1 MSGGTTMEQAS
12 AAPHG
17 NEEQAIKYLTQFVQT
32 PVQNEEDIKKREDS
46 IIELGSMLVRN
57 KRTHELR
64 HMIEVTRPF
73 LVALGKA
80 KAAKMVRDL
89 VDMCL
94 QIDQDG
100 DIELIEESIEW
111 ATAQN
116 RNFLRQTLQARL
128 VRLLNDLQPTEL
140 IRELKKV
147 DDKDLIV
154 EVQLEESKASYFL
167 GSLSKARAALTSAR
181 TTANSMYIP
190 PSMQAELDLQSGIL
204 HAADERDFKTAFSY
218 FYEAFEGYD
227 LANNPTE
234 ATRAL
239 KYMLLCKVMLDV
251 PDEISHI
258 IATKHASKYLGD
270 EITAMLA
277 IGTAAKNRSLK
288 EFHEAFGKYKKELQ
302 EDPVVRKHFNALN
315 DSMLEKELCRHIEPY
330 SYVQIS
336 HIAESIGLAP
346 DKVEKKLAQMILDRK
361 VYDQKLPGG
370 TARESLNSTDFQLQ
384 PVTDVDFSLP
394 RNTDPEDE
402 LNNQNT
408 TVAAFSFTRFEDFA
422 RVENS
427 TLLEYETL
435 NSRNEEATVLQN
447 LHAVALEVLSEKFTE
462 SVEACRNHVESLLG
476 GDPSPA
482 DVARLITTMLVF
494 NSQSES
500 QLNALGGPIEARPLP
515 WDGKIFAD
523 AVKELSP
530 NLDWNKV
537 IDSFDQTQYFNLSWL
552 TQITNHPTI
561 FNVFDYPH
569 KLVNTQCLK
578 VLPDESDRSL
588 MTWRCLDLID
598 VLFRLGE
605 NTTFSRIVYTLLQNP
620 GPIHKCPDI
629 LALVIVQLTSN
640 LTAYRVYVFRQVIT
654 QLINGHANS
663 VPVLNYVW
671 NVERNTEAFHSV
683 ITTCFVDHYAF
694 DDPTR
699 LTRILELA
707 HELKPNGLGE
717 LFNLQQYTFAID
729 LACLA
734 ARRDF
739 LKLDKFL
746 DDKLNDVGEPFAQH
760 LCHFI
765 KKRIG
770 PGTTNQLSP
779 EIIQTICSALQCR
792 ANSMPWVMNELGP
805 LLHQLRLPNSVNS
818 QFGHNISRPGTGQA
832 NWMLQN
838 SANISALRANQGPS
852 TPMDFRPVGR
862 DSGPNVLP
870 NEIAML
876 NNAFAADDDLSSA
889 VFSEATQER
898 ANWYF
903 QRELLSCLLKNL
915 FDEYR
920 FFAEYP
926 ERELRTTAKVYGG
939 IIREGIVVN
948 MKFAT
953 AIRRIVEAL
962 QSPHGSLLNM
972 FGMVAINEC
981 RACLHKYT
989 KICHMVSTL
998 ECYNWLN
1005 DELREYITY
1014 GAQGILPPSHV
1025 ANLSSGQGTGAD
1037 NMRNTPQPLQSTT
1050 PLRFPMR
1057 TLTAGEMKE
1066 LIRSQ
1071 DKNFIP
1077 WLAQYLVIRRI
1088 TTEQNH
1094 QNMYNNFLMAI
1105 DDENL
1110 NEHILRETYR
1120 NIQTLLNSDKR
1131 HAASNFS
1138 DRQLLKSLG
1147 LWLGSITIARDE
1159 PILYNDL
1166 NLKGL
1171 LLDAFYRGQQD
1182 LLYVVPFIA
1191 KVLLATSKS
1200 VIFNPRCTWI
1210 YNIMKVLAE
1219 IHNEPDLQL
1228 NLKFEIE
1235 VVCKE
1240 LQLELRE
1247 IEVTGELKDSSRL
1260 PSLYQPKGNGSR
1272 MDNPSPIMP
1281 ALSYRQQI
1289 DMGDQR
1295 ISNIMQSMQQI
1306 ASATTPTSGLS
1317 QQQVSR
1323 QQHMMQQ
1330 KAALSAAMNVHQKQ
1344 QHVQMSNFG
1353 SGIMNS
1359 YNQMETTLTAENT
1372 QQSELFMFVNSVES
1386 GQTNLNAFPQIKFI
1400 VQQAIMAAVSN
1411 ELLAGIINK
1420 ATSVTVTATRC
1431 LTRKDFAMSPDE
1443 NQLRRAAQQM
1453 MRSMNLG
1460 MATITSREQLMT
1472 SLQSNLRQAFQ
1483 AQFCNGQSELPKVL
1497 EHAVMLLAEANIEP
1511 ATNHIARN
1519 ACEKAVQ
1526 DVEASM
1532 SRDFEI
1538 RAEGRN
1544 EGRPFKP
1551 DPQLIS
1557 LNSKLPE
1564 MLRMSVGTI
1573 SEEAFRVYEEFNRP
1587 TANSTDFGVEELD
1600 TMRRTAGLG
1609 VEQTPSA
1616 TNFDLQTRL
1625 QGPQSRIP
1633 VDAGYQFTDGNSPA
1647 YLQSVMDVNRSPDNL
1662 QHKAES
1668 TFRDWI
1674 NMCQRANRDQENYMQ
1689 IITIMREAGLL
1700 NDKIISEFFKHCTKI
1715 CFDVV
1720 YRLNESPQQTNN
1732 RARCYIPLDAFAKL
1746 SCVMVKF
1753 SDNQTGKLNLLKKIL
1768 SILVNA
1774 LITDHNSRREDFNGM
1789 PFLRI
1794 FISMFTEL
1802 TAEDQLLDPLAAD
1815 ILQGTIRIML
1825 VILNDFPDVFCEYH
1839 YVLCDVIPPHCL
1851 QLRNLV
1857 LSASPRDMRLPDAMT
1872 PKVTEKPELVSMM
1885 YENPVMHNELSALLD
1900 SEVMRSVLS
1909 IEVRTRLDN
1918 YLRHRTPVDFLSE
1931 LRNMFMINPSPGCQ
1945 YNISIVN
1952 AIVMH
1957 VGAFA
1962 IDSIKE
1968 KTLRICINT
1977 VANTACMDIFQNLV
1991 VTLCTQGRYLLFN
2004 AIANQLRY
2012 PNSHTTYFS
2021 NTLLYLFLQAHT
2033 TEVQEQI
2040 TRILLER
2047 LLIKWPRPW
2056 GVLMTFTELIKK
2068 EEYQFWKCEFVRCA
2082 PEIRRILA
2090 NIEQISPLY
2099 T

>member
-1 MSGGTTMEQAS
+1 MD
-12 AAPHG
+12 G
-17 NEEQAIKYLTQFVQT
+17 N
-32 PVQNEEDIKKREDS
+32 PD
-46 IIELGSMLVRN
+46 
-57 KRTHELR
+57 
-64 HMIEVTRPF
+64 
-73 LVALGKA
+73 
-80 KAAKMVRDL
+80 
-89 VDMCL
+89 
-94 QIDQDG
+94 
-100 DIELIEESIEW
+100 
-111 ATAQN
+111 
-116 RNFLRQTLQARL
+116 
-128 VRLLNDLQPTEL
+128 
-140 IRELKKV
+140 
-147 DDKDLIV
+147 
-154 EVQLEESKASYFL
+154 
-167 GSLSKARAALTSAR
+167 
-181 TTANSMYIP
+181 
-190 PSMQAELDLQSGIL
+190 
-204 HAADERDFKTAFSY
+204 
-218 FYEAFEGYD
+218 
-227 LANNPTE
+227 
-234 ATRAL
+234 ATRGAEEGL
-239 KYMLLCKVMLDV
+239 VNIV
-251 PDEISHI
+251 PDEVS
-258 IATKHASKYLGD
+258 ASDPPPGFASIPSPIRASSSSF
-270 EITAMLA
+270 EEEAERS
-277 IGTAAKNRSLK
+277 GSSAA
-288 EFHEAFGKYKKELQ
+288 
-302 EDPVVRKHFNALN
+302 
-315 DSMLEKELCRHIEPY
+315 
-330 SYVQIS
+330 
-336 HIAESIGLAP
+336 
-346 DKVEKKLAQMILDRK
+346 
-361 VYDQKLPGG
+361 
-370 TARESLNSTDFQLQ
+370 
-384 PVTDVDFSLP
+384 
-394 RNTDPEDE
+394 
-402 LNNQNT
+402 
-408 TVAAFSFTRFEDFA
+408 AAFSFTRYEVFA
-422 RVENS
+422 GVEHS
-427 TLLEYETL
+427 TPLGHNT
-435 NSRNEEATVLQN
+435 SHSAHDGARG
-447 LHAVALEVLSEKFTE
+447 LHAVALDVMNGQNLISNPAQSLNDRFTE
-462 SVEACRNHVESLLG
+462 SVEGCKGHVEALLG
-476 GDPSPA
+476 SEPSPA
-482 DVARLITTMLVF
+482 DISRLITTMIGANPTPDTPMGV
-494 NSQSES
+494 
-500 QLNALGGPIEARPLP
+500 LGGAASRARCR
-515 WDGKIFAD
+515 GTGGCSQKR
-523 AVKELSP
+523 LSNWFSP
-530 NLDWNKV
+530 TLDWSKV
-537 IDSFDQTQYFNLSWL
+537 IDGFDQNQYFNVRNQHALQLLTDILLTAFKDATFPIEKLYNVWPTNRAGHLSWL

-561 FNVFDYPH
+561 FNIFDYPH
-569 KLVNTQCLK
+569 KLVNLQCLK
-578 VLPDESDRSL
+578 IQPDEADRSL
-588 MTWRCLDLID
+588 MTWRCLDLIE

-629 LALVIVQLTSN
+629 LALVMVQLTSP
-640 LTAYRVYVFRQVIT
+640 LTVFRQYVFRQVIN

-671 NVERNTEAFHSV
+671 NVDENAGILHTV
-683 ITTCFVDHYAF
+683 ITTAF
-694 DDPTR
+694 SDYYNIEDPTR

-765 KKRIG
+765 KKRMT
-770 PGTTNQLSP
+770 PGNPNQLSP
-779 EIIQTICSALQCR
+779 DIIQTICAALQCR
-792 ANSMPWVMNELGP
+792 TNSMPWLVNDLGP
-805 LLHQLRLPNSVNS
+805 LDAPN
-818 QFGHNISRPGTGQA
+818 A
-832 NWMLQN
+832 DAD
-838 SANISALRANQGPS
+838 ANISALRANQGAS
-852 TPMDFRPVGR
+852 TPMDYRPPGR
-862 DSGPNVLP
+862 DSGPNIVP
-870 NEIAML
+870 NEIAAL
-876 NNAFAADDDLSSA
+876 SNAFAADDDLSSA
-889 VFSEATQER
+889 VFSESTQEK

-903 QRELLSCLLKNL
+903 QRIYNFGNPLPELLSCLLKNL
-915 FDEYR
+915 FDEFK

-989 KICHMVSTL
+989 KICQMVSTL

-1005 DELREYITY
+1005 DELREYITC
-1014 GAQGILPPSHV
+1014 GGME
-1025 ANLSSGQGTGAD
+1025 NL
-1037 NMRNTPQPLQSTT
+1037 RNTPQPGQPST

-1057 TLTAGEMKE
+1057 QLTGPSMITVANVDILVSATEQGGHDIAPPDESVVDKIGFMFNNLSLSTCQEKAAEMKE
-1066 LIRSQ
+1066 IIRSQ

-1094 QNMYNNFLMAI
+1094 QGVYNSFLMAI
-1105 DDENL
+1105 ADEAL

-1159 PILYNDL
+1159 PILYKDL

-1247 IEVTGELKDSSRL
+1247 IEVTGVLKDSSRL
-1260 PSLYQPKGNGSR
+1260 S
-1272 MDNPSPIMP
+1272 
-1281 ALSYRQQI
+1281 AYRQQM
-1289 DMGDQR
+1289 DMGEQQR
-1295 ISNIMQSMQQI
+1295 MSGMMQSMQQM
-1306 ASATTPTSGLS
+1306 APATTPTSGLT
-1317 QQQVSR
+1317 QQQQQHVSR

-1330 KAALSAAMNVHQKQ
+1330 QQAALSAMSAHQKQ
-1344 QHVQMSNFG
+1344 QHTQIPGFAPS
-1353 SGIMNS
+1353 IMNTYAS
-1359 YNQMETTLTAENT
+1359 MDSAMPSDPS
-1372 QQSELFMFVNSVES
+1372 QQSELLAFVASVEA
-1386 GQTNLNAFPQIKFI
+1386 GQTNLNAFPQIKFL
-1400 VQQAIMAAVSN
+1400 VQQAIMAAVTN

-1420 ATSVTVTATRC
+1420 AASVTVTATRC
-1431 LTRKDFAMSPDE
+1431 LCRKDFAMSPDE

-1460 MATITSREQLMT
+1460 MATVSSREQLMT

-1483 AQFCNGQSELPKVL
+1483 NHYCNGQSELPKIL
-1497 EHAVMLLAEANIEP
+1497 EHAVVLLAEANIDP
-1511 ATNHIARN
+1511 ATNHLAKN
-1519 ACEKAVQ
+1519 GCEKAVQ
-1526 DVEASM
+1526 EVETQM
-1532 SRDFEI
+1532 SKDFES
-1538 RAEGRN
+1538 RAECRT

-1551 DPQLIS
+1551 DPSLIT

-1564 MLRMSVGTI
+1564 MLRMSMD
-1573 SEEAFRVYEEFNRP
+1573 P
-1587 TANSTDFGVEELD
+1587 
-1600 TMRRTAGLG
+1600 MRRAAQFGA
-1609 VEQTPSA
+1609 ERTPST
-1616 TNFDLQTRL
+1616 TNFDLQA
-1625 QGPQSRIP
+1625 RIQNSQQRIQN
-1633 VDAGYQFTDGNSPA
+1633 DNAYQFADNNAAA
-1647 YLQSVMDVNRSPDNL
+1647 YMQTAMDTNRSPDNL

-1668 TFRDWI
+1668 TFREWI
-1674 NMCQRANRDQENYMQ
+1674 NMCQRTNREQENYMM
-1689 IITIMREAGLL
+1689 IINVMREAGLL
-1700 NDKIISEFFKHCTKI
+1700 NDKIISDFFKHCTKI

-1720 YRLNESPQQTNN
+1720 YRLNESPQQVNS
-1732 RARCYIPLDAFAKL
+1732 RARCYIPLDAFGKL
-1746 SCVMVKF
+1746 STVM
-1753 SDNQTGKLNLLKKIL
+1753 KIL

-1774 LITDHNSRREDFNGM
+1774 LIADHNTRREDFNGM
-1789 PFLRI
+1789 PFMRI
-1794 FISMFTEL
+1794 FITMFTDL
-1802 TAEDQLLDPLAAD
+1802 AIEDPHLDPLGAD
-1815 ILQGTIRIML
+1815 ILQVFWNALQEFTPPRRLPGFVFHWLEIVGNRHVLARFFNGHTDLTQSRRWYIQLLLEHLRFLGPFLRCVNIPANIQTIYKGTIRIML

-1851 QLRNLV
+1851 QLRNFV
-1857 LSASPRDMRLPDAMT
+1857 LSASPREMRLPDAMT
-1872 PKVTEKPELVSMM
+1872 PKVTEKPELVNMM
-1885 YENPVMHNELSALLD
+1885 HENPVMHNELSALLD

-1909 IEVRTRLDN
+1909 ADVRTRLDA
-1918 YLRHRTPVDFLSE
+1918 YLRHRSDVAFLSE
-1931 LRNMFMINPSPGCQ
+1931 LRNILMVNPSPGCQ

-1968 KTLRICINT
+1968 KMLRICINT
-1977 VANTACMDIFQNLV
+1977 VANTSCMDIFQNLV
-1991 VTLCTQGRYLLFN
+1991 ITLDTQGRYLLFN

-2068 EEYQFWKCEFVRCA
+2068 DEYQFWKCEFVRCA
-2082 PEIRRILA
+2082 PEIKRILA
-2090 NIEQISPLY
+2090 RIDGV
-2099 T
+2099 

>member
-1 MSGGTTMEQAS
+1 MVSVSG
-12 AAPHG
+12 
-17 NEEQAIKYLTQFVQT
+17 
-32 PVQNEEDIKKREDS
+32 D
-46 IIELGSMLVRN
+46 LG
-57 KRTHELR
+57 
-64 HMIEVTRPF
+64 
-73 LVALGKA
+73 
-80 KAAKMVRDL
+80 
-89 VDMCL
+89 
-94 QIDQDG
+94 
-100 DIELIEESIEW
+100 
-111 ATAQN
+111 
-116 RNFLRQTLQARL
+116 
-128 VRLLNDLQPTEL
+128 
-140 IRELKKV
+140 
-147 DDKDLIV
+147 
-154 EVQLEESKASYFL
+154 
-167 GSLSKARAALTSAR
+167 
-181 TTANSMYIP
+181 
-190 PSMQAELDLQSGIL
+190 
-204 HAADERDFKTAFSY
+204 AADQNLSD
-218 FYEAFEGYD
+218 G
-227 LANNPTE
+227 
-234 ATRAL
+234 
-239 KYMLLCKVMLDV
+239 
-251 PDEISHI
+251 
-258 IATKHASKYLGD
+258 
-270 EITAMLA
+270 
-277 IGTAAKNRSLK
+277 AA
-288 EFHEAFGKYKKELQ
+288 Q
-302 EDPVVRKHFNALN
+302 EP
-315 DSMLEKELCRHIEPY
+315 
-330 SYVQIS
+330 
-336 HIAESIGLAP
+336 
-346 DKVEKKLAQMILDRK
+346 
-361 VYDQKLPGG
+361 
-370 TARESLNSTDFQLQ
+370 LNSADFQLQ

-394 RNTDPEDE
+394 RNPDPVDE

-408 TVAAFSFTRFEDFA
+408 TAAAFSFTRFEDFA

-427 TLLEYETL
+427 TTLEYETS
-435 NSRNEEATVLQN
+435 NSRNEEAPVLQS
-447 LHAVALEVLSEKFTE
+447 LHAVAFEVMNGQNAISNTTQVLSEKFTE
-462 SVEACRNHVESLLG
+462 SVEACRSHIESLLS

-500 QLNALGGPIEARPLP
+500 QLNSLGGPIEARPLP

-530 NLDWNKV
+530 NLDWDKV
-537 IDSFDQTQYFNLSWL
+537 IDSFDQTQYFNVRNQYALKFLTDILLTAFKDSTFPIDKLYTAWPTNKAGHLSWL

-588 MTWRCLDLID
+588 MTWRCLDIID

-640 LTAYRVYVFRQVIT
+640 LTAFRVYVFRQVIT

-805 LLHQLRLPNSVNS
+805 LMHQQRQPNSMNT
-818 QFGHNISRPGTGQA
+818 QFAQNISRPGTGQG

-870 NEIAML
+870 NEMALL
-876 NNAFAADDDLSSA
+876 NNAFAPDDDLSSA

-903 QRELLSCLLKNL
+903 QRIYNFNSPLLVNEFLGIMKSLANSQNSQEKELLACLLKNL

-1005 DELREYITY
+1005 DELREYITF
-1014 GAQGILPPSHV
+1014 GAQGILPPSH
-1025 ANLSSGQGTGAD
+1025 GQGTGAD

-1057 TLTAGEMKE
+1057 TLTGPSMMTVANVDILVSATERDGYQVPSPDESVVDKIGFLFNNLSTSTLHEKAGEMKE

-1105 DDENL
+1105 EDENL

-1295 ISNIMQSMQQI
+1295 MSNIMQSMQQI
-1306 ASATTPTSGLS
+1306 ASATTPTSGLT

-1330 KAALSAAMNVHQKQ
+1330 QAALSAAMNVHQKQ

-1460 MATITSREQLMT
+1460 MATVTSREQLMT

-1538 RAEGRN
+1538 RAEGRRN

-1587 TANSTDFGVEELD
+1587 TVNPTDFGVEELD
-1600 TMRRTAGLG
+1600 TIRRTAGLG
-1609 VEQTPSA
+1609 VERTPSA
-1616 TNFDLQTRL
+1616 TNFDLQARL
-1625 QGPQSRIP
+1625 QQPQSRLP

-1674 NMCQRANRDQENYMQ
+1674 SMCQRANRDQENYMQ

-1802 TAEDQLLDPLAAD
+1802 TVEDQLLDPLAAD
-1815 ILQGTIRIML
+1815 ILQVFWNALQDFVAPRRLPGFVFHWLEIVGNRHFLARFFNGHTDLTQSRRWYIQLLLEHLRFLGPFLRCVTIPTNIQTIYKGTIRIML

-1900 SEVMRSVLS
+1900 SEVMRSYELDS
-1909 IEVRTRLDN
+1909 TTTFDIELP
-1918 YLRHRTPVDFLSE
+1918 LIFLSE